1 MSSYHPRNSV
11 VYDTAANNYIV
22 NDKNRFLT
30 MESFN
35 DEVLTGDNTTRVMG
49 RGDARIWMTSPK
61 GTKFEAL
68 YIPGF
73 HTNLLADEPL
83 DKAGYTFD
91 TETGRIRHKKSRKE
105 VAVTNRICGM
115 RVVEFN
121 DPERLAQT
129 PGTSA
134 FSSSSRARKSNVAN
148 EATWHRRLG
157 HPNNEVLRHVEE
169 LSDDIE
175 IVRPKAPKRRARTK
189 WR

>member
-11 VYDTAANNYIV
+11 VYDTAANNHIV

-61 GTKFEAL
+61 GT
-68 YIPGF
+68 IS
-73 HTNLLADEPL
+73 
-83 DKAGYTFD
+83 GYTFD
-91 TETGRIRHKKSRKE
+91 TEAERIRHKKSKKE
-105 VAVTNRICGM
+105 VAIMRRIYPM
-115 RVVEFN
+115 WVVKFN
-121 DPERLAQT
+121 EPELLVQT
-129 PGTSA
+129 PGISA
-134 FSSSSRARKSNVAN
+134 FSSSREPKMNVAN

-175 IVRPKAPKRRARTK
+175 IVRPKAPNRRARTK